1 MFSTRTLSVTFWT
14 MFHIRITYTGTRG
27 TAVAW
32 SVSVCV
38 CVSVCVS
45 VYVCRSADCQV
56 LLVLMMKLLWFTS
69 YYSITPS
76 YLTTS
81 SSHWQMMT
89 TCQSP
94 TLPRP
99 LSRCPLLLLRGQV
112 QCTVY
117 SVRGLCSNTYQ
128 RVSALLAVKFSKFI
142 RFSHTRVTEGW
153 LHSPSLTV
161 GFIDRA
167 GDLDL
172 GGWLLTLTLVFDL
185 GECWCVCVCVW
196 SSQQHQVTLWQ
207 TTTTCYWTS
216 TSMVDRT
223 HLSASRY
230 ACTHARTL
238 THTHTHMHTRT
249 HTHTHAVDYHVWEA
263 MLECCHGYM
272 SQLTNTAEMKHCI
285 IDNMQWFSAQI
296 H

>member
-185 GECWCVCVCVW
+185 GECWCVCVCGLASSIKWHCDRRRPRATERLRQW
-196 SSQQHQVTLWQ
+196 STGR
-207 TTTTCYWTS
+207 TCQ
-216 TSMVDRT
+216 RQG
-223 HLSASRY
+223 
-230 ACTHARTL
+230 THARTHARSH
-238 THTHTHMHTRT
+238 THTHTCTHA